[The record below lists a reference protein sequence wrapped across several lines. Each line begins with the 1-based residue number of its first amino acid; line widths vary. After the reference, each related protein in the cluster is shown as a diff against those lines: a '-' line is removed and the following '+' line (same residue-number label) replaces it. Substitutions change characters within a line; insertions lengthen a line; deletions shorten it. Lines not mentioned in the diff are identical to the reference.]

1 MKNAFTLVEL
11 LGVIVILGI
20 IAVLITPVISGTIS
34 ENRTELSDA
43 QKTLFVDAAK
53 EYVAANAF
61 SMQKKAEDN
70 SFEQCACLT
79 TDDEGKCAD
88 NAFCCEITLNMLKN
102 DGYLDMQEFK
112 DIKDKSVIGDDNF
125 VNVSFDG
132 TIYSYAYNESCEG

>member
-34 ENRTELSDA
+34 ENRTELSDT

-61 SMQKKAEDN
+61 SIQ
-70 SFEQCACLT
+70 
-79 TDDEGKCAD
+79 
-88 NAFCCEITLNMLKN
+88 
-102 DGYLDMQEFK
+102 
-112 DIKDKSVIGDDNF
+112 
-125 VNVSFDG
+125 
-132 TIYSYAYNESCEG
+132 